1 MRIALMILVGAVA
14 LLMLPLG
21 VQWVFMPG
29 ATAQNAGITLIGPAA
44 LSTARGDLGGMF
56 FAGVAMAVIGLVTK
70 NATWLRALALLL
82 GMIALCRV
90 VGFAQEGTSPESIQ
104 AFVAEILM
112 TVVLL
117 ARAWQQ
123 DREHA
128 QRTAEPA

>member
-1 MRIALMILVGAVA
+1 MRIALMVLVGVVA

-29 ATAQNAGITLIGPAA
+29 TTAQDAGITLIGPVA
-44 LSTARGDLGGMF
+44 LSTARGDVGGMF
-56 FAGVAMAVIGLVTK
+56 LAGAAMAIIGLVTR

-82 GMIALCRV
+82 AMIALCRL
-90 VGFAQEGTSPESIQ
+90 VGFVQEGTAPESIQ

-112 TVVLL
+112 TTVLL

-128 QRTAEPA
+128 QRKVGPA